1 MIILWWEFFKVLDF
15 VVKFMVYYVYSKRRL
30 NKLFLWGFNIYFF
43 DGRNEVRLFDVW
55 KNIVMI

>member
-1 MIILWWEFFKVLDF
+1 
-15 VVKFMVYYVYSKRRL
+15 MVYYVYSKRCL